1 LRVDDPAV
9 GVIQALKPEPR
20 IVRYALNDFE
30 WTAIKPML
38 PNKPCG
44 VRRVND
50 RVMAGME
57 KLGTTGRL
65 HKSGCALLPA
75 CQGCIHPA
83 HFPKACISSSQLG
96 QAQCHQRAAT
106 PTQPAKFPMSAIAAG
121 DRGIAPRSDFPR
133 TSAPAQLDE

>member
-9 GVIQALKPEPR
+9 GVIQ
-20 IVRYALNDFE
+20 VRYALNDFE

-83 HFPKACISSSQLG
+83 HFPKACISSSQ
-96 QAQCHQRAAT
+96 CHQRAAA

-121 DRGIAPRSDFPR
+121 DREIAPRSDFPR